1 MNAPLRRV
9 GVVVLVLF
17 AMLYLNLNWVQAY
30 RADEYRNSDYNGRV
44 LITEYERARGKIVNA
59 QGVAVAD
66 SKETNGEYKFLR
78 VYPFGEQ
85 YAHVLGYKPL
95 TLASTDL
102 EKLENDF
109 LAGTADE
116 QTAER
121 LEAMFTGK
129 KNPGGNV
136 LLTLSKATQETA
148 FNELKA
154 NKRGAVRGA
163 VVALD
168 PSTGALLA
176 AVSMPSYDPN
186 PLVVHDTNKA
196 SAEYNRLDKD
206 ENKPLRNRAFS
217 ETFPPGSTF
226 KVVTSAAAMMNL
238 GLDPGS
244 VLQGGDSFLPPQT
257 TVPIRNSTGVNCP
270 DSITLK
276 QALTVSCNTA
286 FARLGVEKIGADR
299 LKAMA
304 RDFGFESEPRFDRDE
319 KTNYMGVAPS
329 RTGAMQVSDK
339 DTRVDPPALA
349 QSSIGQ
355 RDVRMTPLQG
365 AMIAATVA
373 NDGSLMRPYL
383 VDKLQLAD
391 LTVISPTETK
401 QIRRPLS
408 GQVAAGLQEMMISVV
423 QSGTGKNARINGFD
437 VGGKT
442 GTAENAED
450 ALDHGWFIGF
460 ARKGGKGHMA
470 VAVFLENAG
479 RGGSGEAARIA
490 GQVMK
495 AYIAEK
501 GL

>member
-1 MNAPLRRV
+1 
-9 GVVVLVLF
+9 
-17 AMLYLNLNWVQAY
+17 
-30 RADEYRNSDYNGRV
+30 
-44 LITEYERARGKIVNA
+44 
-59 QGVAVAD
+59 
-66 SKETNGEYKFLR
+66 
-78 VYPFGEQ
+78 
-85 YAHVLGYKPL
+85 
-95 TLASTDL
+95 
-102 EKLENDF
+102 
-109 LAGTADE
+109 
-116 QTAER
+116 
-121 LEAMFTGK
+121 
-129 KNPGGNV
+129 
-136 LLTLSKATQETA
+136 
-148 FNELKA
+148 
-154 NKRGAVRGA
+154 
-163 VVALD
+163 
-168 PSTGALLA
+168 
-176 AVSMPSYDPN
+176 
-186 PLVVHDTNKA
+186 
-196 SAEYNRLDKD
+196 
-206 ENKPLRNRAFS
+206 
-217 ETFPPGSTF
+217 
-226 KVVTSAAAMMNL
+226 MMNL

-244 VLQGGDSFLPPQT
+244 VLQGGDAYQPPETGGFQ
-257 TVPIRNSTGVNCP
+257 IKNSTGVNCP

-304 RDFGFESEPRFDRDE
+304 RDFESEPRFDRDE

-329 RTGAMQVSDK
+329 RTGTMQRSAT

-349 QSSIGQ
+349 QSCIGQ
-355 RDVRMTPLQG
+355 REVRMTPLQG

-373 NDGSLMRPYL
+373 NDGSMMRPYL

-391 LTVISPTETK
+391 LTVISPTEPK
-401 QIRRPLS
+401 QIRRPVS
-408 GQVAAGLQEMMISVV
+408 GQVAAGLQEMMVSVV
-423 QSGTGKNARINGFD
+423 QNGTGRNARINGFD

-460 ARKGGKGHMA
+460 ARKGGKGHIA

>member
-17 AMLYLNLNWVQAY
+17 SMLYLNLNWVQAY

-44 LITEYERARGKIVNA
+44 LITEYERPRGKIVNA
-59 QGVAVAD
+59 QGVALAD
-66 SKETNGEYKFLR
+66 SKETTGEYKYLR

-121 LEAMFTGK
+121 IEAMFTGE

-136 LLTLSKATQETA
+136 LLTLSKATQEAA

-168 PSTGALLA
+168 PSNGALLA

-196 SAEYNRLDKD
+196 SAAYNALDKN

-226 KVVTSAAAMMNL
+226 KVVTAAAAMNKLNMN
-238 GLDPGS
+238 PS
-244 VLQGGDSFLPPQT
+244 TVIQGGDSYQPPQT
-257 TVPIRNSTGVNCP
+257 SSFVIRNSTGVVCP

-286 FARLGVEKIGADR
+286 FARLGVDQIGDAS

-304 RDFGFESEPRFDRDE
+304 RDFGFESEPRFDRDDR
-319 KTNYMGVAPS
+319 TNYMGVAAS
-329 RTGAMQVSDK
+329 RTGSMSTQDG
-339 DTRVDPPALA
+339 RVDPPALA

-355 RDVRMTPLQG
+355 REVRMTPLQG

-391 LTVISPTETK
+391 LTVISPTEPK
-401 QIRRPLS
+401 QIRRPFS
-408 GQVAAGLQEMMISVV
+408 GQVASGLQEMMVSVV
-423 QSGTGKNARINGFD
+423 QSGTGRNARINGFD

-460 ARKGGKGHMA
+460 ARKGGKGHIA

-479 RGGSGEAARIA
+479 RGGSAEAARIA
-490 GQVMK
+490 GLVMR
-495 AYIAEK
+495 AYIGEK